1 MRMNWLDRAIAA
13 VAPETGMRRLR
24 ARAAIGVMDG
34 ALKTRSYDGG
44 KMGRR
49 TQGWVTK
56 SDAPSQAVII
66 DLNTL
71 RNRSRDLVR
80 NNPYARRAVSTIQ
93 RHMVRGGIQ
102 AVWDNQMA
110 SKAWKSWCKQAD
122 FRGQTTFA
130 GIQAQAVRCWEEAG
144 EVLIRKRIAPSSMG
158 MAVPLQLEVLEPDYL
173 ATWKTQQL
181 ADGFIIAGVEFDK
194 DGRRRGYWLYPSHP
208 GETIPL
214 NANFTPVFVPASEIL
229 HAYSMVLG
237 RPGQV
242 RGVPQLA
249 TAMLRLRDLDEY
261 QEAEL
266 VRKKIEACFSVFV
279 TNSSGNAPGIPGVT
293 SAVDSA
299 TGMRIETVAPG
310 MVNYMRPD
318 EDVTFGQP
326 TPSPQDGYTREMLHS
341 IAAGSEV
348 TYEQMTGDLTQVNFS
363 SMRAGK
369 LEFFALI
376 DQKQQLEFIPQVCN
390 PIAGWWAQLAF
401 INGAVRAKAI
411 EPTDWTCPKPEFTD
425 PLKDVLALKEQARG
439 GIISL
444 REAIRLSGYDP
455 ETVFAEIIAE
465 RAELNAAGIVVDTDA
480 SVATLK
486 LGAGGSTEPAAPP
499 ATPAKE

>member
-1 MRMNWLDRAIAA
+1 MNWFDRAIAA
-13 VAPETGMRRLR
+13 IDPEAGMRRLR
-24 ARAAIGVMDG
+24 ARAALQVMDG
-34 ALKTRSYDGG
+34 VLAKRSYDGG

-49 TQGWVTK
+49 TQGWTAR
-56 SDAPSQAVII
+56 SDAPTQSVIVE
-66 DLNTL
+66 LNTL

-110 SKAWKSWCKQAD
+110 SKAWKSWCKRAD

-130 GIQAQAVRCWEEAG
+130 GLQSQVVRCWEEAG
-144 EVLIRKRIAPSSMG
+144 EVLIRKRITPSSME

-181 ADGFIIAGVEFDK
+181 QDGFIIAGVEFDK
-194 DGRRRGYWLYPSHP
+194 EGRRRGYWLYPSHP

-214 NANFTPVFVPASEIL
+214 QANFTPVFVAASEII

-266 VRKKIEACFSVFV
+266 VRKKIEACFAVFV

-293 SAVDSA
+293 SAVDPV
-299 TGMRIETVAPG
+299 TQKRIETVAPG
-310 MVNYMRPD
+310 LIEYMRPD
-318 EDVTFGQP
+318 EDVKFGQP
-326 TPSPQDGYTREMLHS
+326 TASPVDGYTREMLHS

-390 PIAGWWAQLAF
+390 PITAWWAQLAF
-401 INGAVRAKAI
+401 INGAVRAKGI

-425 PLKDVLALKEQARG
+425 PLKDVLALKEQVRG
-439 GIISL
+439 GMMSL

-455 ETVFAEIIAE
+455 ETTVAEIIAE
-465 RAELNAAGIVVDTDA
+465 REELKKAGVIVDTNA
-480 SVATLK
+480 EVATLK

-499 ATPAKE
+499 VKE